1 MDLAGSL
8 RRGLAGDPSA
18 IGALVAAFTP
28 VVQARAARALARRA
42 AGRQVRQEVED
53 MTQEV
58 LCLLF
63 QNDGKILRAWDATRG
78 LSLLN
83 YVGLVAERE
92 VGHVLASG
100 RRSPWALDPTDSAEL
115 ETAAGTESNIE
126 ERMASQE
133 LFDRIHARLRDELSP
148 KGLELFRLLV
158 TDEVSIDDAAAIAG
172 LSTGALYTWRS
183 RLLKRARELR
193 DEIEA
198 TGLTDGLGTA
208 PAKPSTRGAPA

>member
-1 MDLAGSL
+1 MDLAAVL
-8 RRGLAGDPSA
+8 PRALAGDA
-18 IGALVAAFTP
+18 GALGAVVAAFTP

-42 AGRQVRQEVED
+42 AGRHVRQEVED

-63 QNDGKILRAWDATRG
+63 QGDGKILRAWDAARG

-100 RRSPWALDPTDSAEL
+100 RRSPWALEPTEDAEL
-115 ETAAGTESNIE
+115 EAAAGAGPGIE
-126 ERMASQE
+126 ERIASQE

-158 TDEVSIDDAAAIAG
+158 TEEVSIEDAAAISG
-172 LSTGALYTWRS
+172 LSVGALYTWRS

-193 DEIEA
+193 DEIERTTDFAPSPA
-198 TGLTDGLGTA
+198 TPTVG
-208 PAKPSTRGAPA
+208 GASA

>member
-1 MDLAGSL
+1 MDLAGVL
-8 RRGLAGDPSA
+8 HRGLAGDPSA
-18 IGALVAAFTP
+18 LGALVAAFTP

-42 AGRQVRQEVED
+42 AGRHVRQEVED

-63 QNDGKILRAWDATRG
+63 QSDGKILRAWDATRG

-100 RRSPWALDPTDSAEL
+100 RRSPWALDPTDAVEL
-115 ETAAGTESNIE
+115 EAAAGAASSVE
-126 ERMASQE
+126 ERIASQE

-158 TDEVSIDDAAAIAG
+158 TDEVGFDDAAAISG
-172 LSTGALYTWRS
+172 LTTGALYTWRS

-193 DEIEA
+193 DEIEG
-198 TGLTDGLGTA
+198 TGTTA
-208 PAKPSTRGAPA
+208 QLDASSDAPPVRGASA

>member
-1 MDLAGSL
+1 MDLASVL
-8 RRGLAGDPSA
+8 HRGLAGDA
-18 IGALVAAFTP
+18 GALGALVAAFTP
-28 VVQARAARALARRA
+28 IVQARAARALARRA
-42 AGRQVRQEVED
+42 AGRHVRQEVED

-63 QNDGKILRAWDATRG
+63 QNDGKILRAWDAARG

-100 RRSPWALDPTDSAEL
+100 RRSPWTLDPTDSVEL
-115 ETAAGTESNIE
+115 EAAAGAESSVE

-158 TDEVSIDDAAAIAG
+158 TEEVSFDDAAAISG
-172 LSTGALYTWRS
+172 LSAGALYTWRS

-193 DEIEA
+193 DEIE
-198 TGLTDGLGTA
+198 GTQDFA
-208 PAKPSTRGAPA
+208 SSSGSPPARGASA

>member
-1 MDLAGSL
+1 MDLAAVLPRALDGE
-8 RRGLAGDPSA
+8 A
-18 IGALVAAFTP
+18 GALGTLIAAFTP

-42 AGRQVRQEVED
+42 RSRDVRQELED

-58 LCLLF
+58 LCALF
-63 QNDGKILRAWDATRG
+63 RNDGKILRAWDAARG

-100 RRSPWALDPTDSAEL
+100 RRTPWALDPTEDGAL
-115 ETAAGTESNIE
+115 EATASGAPSVED
-126 ERMASQE
+126 RVASQE
-133 LFDRIHARLRDELSP
+133 LFDRIHARLVAELGP
-148 KGLELFRLLV
+148 KGLEVFRLLV
-158 TDEVSIDDAAAIAG
+158 VEETSFEDAAAITG

-193 DEIEA
+193 DEMEA
-198 TGLTDGLGTA
+198 TTGNPDGRGI
-208 PAKPSTRGAPA
+208 PPWRGASA

>member
-1 MDLAGSL
+1 
-8 RRGLAGDPSA
+8 
-18 IGALVAAFTP
+18 
-28 VVQARAARALARRA
+28 
-42 AGRQVRQEVED
+42 

-63 QNDGKILRAWDATRG
+63 QNDEKILRAWDATRG

-100 RRSPWALDPTDSAEL
+100 RRSPWALDPTDSVEL
-115 ETAAGTESNIE
+115 EAAAGMESSVE
-126 ERMASQE
+126 ERVASRE
-133 LFDRIHARLRDELSP
+133 LFDHIHARLRDELSP

-158 TDEVSIDDAAAIAG
+158 TDEVSFEDAAATSG
-172 LSTGALYTWRS
+172 LSTSALYTWRS

-193 DEIEA
+193 DEIEGA
-198 TGLTDGLGTA
+198 GTTKDLGTP
-208 PAKPSTRGAPA
+208 PARGASA